1 MPNDTLIGGKGT
13 DSLNGG
19 SGSDTYSFSIG
30 DGADTITDWSQYG
43 SNDMDSITFGAGI
56 TKNDVRFMMKNG
68 NLLIGYAQNDTINV
82 QYAQNTQ
89 AQIEKFT
96 LSDGNYLTSND
107 LNVIIQSMSAYATDH
122 GMSITS
128 LDTVKNNQA
137 LMNIVAGAWHQ

>member
-1 MPNDTLIGGKGT
+1 MLKPNILKL
-13 DSLNGG
+13 LNEQIALEDYSANLYLAMSSWCGHQKL
-19 SGSDTYSFSIG
+19 SGS
-30 DGADTITDWSQYG
+30 A
-43 SNDMDSITFGAGI
+43 
-56 TKNDVRFMMKNG
+56 RFLEAHSDK
-68 NLLIGYAQNDTINV
+68 NDTINV

-107 LNVIIQSMSAYATDH
+107 INVIIQSMNAYATDH